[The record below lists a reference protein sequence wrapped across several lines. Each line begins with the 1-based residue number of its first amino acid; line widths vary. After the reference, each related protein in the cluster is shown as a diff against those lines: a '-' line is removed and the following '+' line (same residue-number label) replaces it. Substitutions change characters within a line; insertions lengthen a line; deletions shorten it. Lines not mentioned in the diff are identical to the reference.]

1 MDSLPD
7 DFDSLLQ
14 TCRDELYAAVICDT
28 LDSLGYHKQVL
39 PRSIRPLDETLVLCG
54 RVRVGIFMPIY
65 HDDEVVD
72 VYENEIRLI
81 DDLKPGDVP
90 VLVCHGNLEIS
101 PWGELLTT
109 RAKQLQ
115 SAGCVTDGC
124 VRDVAQIRSERFP
137 VFCAGFNPSD
147 TRFRGKLM
155 WYDVPGRIGGV
166 DLVSGDMIFG
176 DVDGLV
182 IVPRAAA
189 AEVVSRA
196 LEKVRAENR
205 VRDALLS
212 GMSLAE
218 AFRTFRVL

>member
-7 DFDSLLQ
+7 DFDGLLQ
-14 TCRDELYAAVICDT
+14 TCREELYAAVICDT
-28 LDSLGYHKQVL
+28 LDSLGHHNQVL
-39 PRSIRPLDETLVLCG
+39 PRSVRPLDEKLVLCG

-65 HDDEVVD
+65 HDDEAVD

-90 VLVCHGNLEIS
+90 VLICHGNLEIS

-109 RAKQLQ
+109 RAKQLG

-124 VRDVAQIRSERFP
+124 VRDVAQIRAERFP

-155 WYDVPGRIGGV
+155 WYDVPGRIGNV
-166 DLVSGDMIFG
+166 ALASGDMIFG
-176 DVDGLV
+176 DVDGV
-182 IVPRAAA
+182 VVVPQAVVAD
-189 AEVVSRA
+189 VVSRA
-196 LEKVRAENR
+196 LEKVRAENK

-218 AFRTFRVL
+218 AFRTFQVL